1 MPKPIVST
9 AQLGE
14 RLEQYIQLLVDWR
27 GLVAEPDPA
36 LVEDSLVL
44 VDLIRRRARVVD
56 VGSGGGLPGI
66 PLKLARP
73 DLEVTLMEANHRKA
87 AFLTHAAATL
97 RLERVHVVAK
107 RAEDAGH
114 DAALREHF
122 DVAVVRAL
130 AHMSVLLELCLPLVK
145 VGGRLLAMKTG
156 AQPEVDAAGE
166 ALDILGGRVAEI
178 KAAPSAAR
186 TRGRVVVVEKVAAT
200 PPEYPRRAG
209 VPARRPLGM

>member
-1 MPKPIVST
+1 MPKAIVST

-44 VDLIRRRARVVD
+44 ADQIRKRARVVD

-87 AFLTHAAATL
+87 AFLTHATATL

-130 AHMSVLLELCLPLVK
+130 AHMNVLLELCLPLVK
-145 VGGRLLAMKTG
+145 VGGRLLAMKT
-156 AQPEVDAAGE
+156 AAEAEVDAARE
-166 ALDILGGRVAEI
+166 PLDILGGRVADI

-186 TRGRVVVVEKVAAT
+186 TRGRVVVVEKVAET

-209 VPARRPLGM
+209 VPARR